1 MITNINPSLA
11 FVVPAAGVGARMQ
24 ANMPKQYIK
33 LHTKT
38 VIEHT
43 IGKLTACFPDA
54 KIIISISPDDA
65 YFDKLCFND
74 NIIKVAGG
82 KERADSVLNALNY
95 LKDNHPVDWVLV
107 HDAARPLVSQAD
119 IIKLVT
125 TCLDS
130 NVGGILATRVKDTIK
145 RGKLFIEQT
154 VSRDSLWQAQTP
166 QMFELKKLATC
177 LNNAL
182 LADAIITDEASAI
195 EWAGGKV
202 QLIEGRADNIK
213 LTTPDDL
220 TFAEYLIKNQLS
232 ELE

>member
-1 MITNINPSLA
+1 
-11 FVVPAAGVGARMQ
+11 
-24 ANMPKQYIK
+24 
-33 LHTKT
+33 
-38 VIEHT
+38 
-43 IGKLTACFPDA
+43 
-54 KIIISISPDDA
+54 
-65 YFDKLCFND
+65 
-74 NIIKVAGG
+74 
-82 KERADSVLNALNY
+82 
-95 LKDNHPVDWVLV
+95 
-107 HDAARPLVSQAD
+107 
-119 IIKLVT
+119 
-125 TCLDS
+125 
-130 NVGGILATRVKDTIK
+130 VGGILATRVKDTIK

-166 QMFELKKLATC
+166 QMFELKKLATS